1 MFGLLRKW
9 MMGFG
14 NKVAIVTG
22 AGKGIGQ
29 TIAFKL
35 AAAGVRVVV
44 CSRTQKDIDL
54 TAGIIQEQGG
64 QAAAICADVAK
75 EEDVQRVIDG
85 CIKVFGSP
93 TLLVNNAGNYIYK
106 SVADCSL
113 EDWNKSIHVALT
125 APFLFIR
132 GCIPHMREAGGGRIV
147 NVSSLFAVHPHTKN
161 LSGYCAAKSGLIG
174 LTKQLSYEL
183 RGDGVTVNAI
193 CPGAVNKDDEE
204 LEKERFKF
212 GEHLLRRDVAESV
225 SFLLSDAASQ
235 ISGAVLEIAGGTG
248 FETKVHAM

>member
-1 MFGLLRKW
+1 MSLQ
-9 MMGFG
+9 

-22 AGKGIGQ
+22 GGKGIGQ

-44 CSRTQKDIDL
+44 CSRTQKDIDH
-54 TAGIIQEQGG
+54 TAGVIQEQGG

-75 EEDVQRVIDG
+75 EEDVARVIEG
-85 CIKVFGSP
+85 AIKVFGPP

-106 SVADCSL
+106 SVGECSL

-132 GCIPHMREAGGGRIV
+132 GCLPHMKEAGYGRIV
-147 NVSSLFAVHPHTKN
+147 NVSSLFAVNPHTKN

-183 RGDGVTVNAI
+183 RGDHININAV
-193 CPGAVNKDDEE
+193 CPGAVNKDDDD
-204 LEKERFKF
+204 LEKERYKF

-225 SFLLSDAASQ
+225 QFLLSDAASQ
-235 ISGAVLEIAGGTG
+235 ISGAVLDIAGGTG

>member
-1 MFGLLRKW
+1 MSLQ
-9 MMGFG
+9 

-22 AGKGIGQ
+22 GGKGIGQ

-44 CSRTQKDIDL
+44 CSRTQKDIDH
-54 TAGIIQEQGG
+54 TAGVIQEQGG

-75 EEDVQRVIDG
+75 EEDVARVIEG
-85 CIKVFGSP
+85 TIKVFGPP

-106 SVADCSL
+106 SVGECSL

-132 GCIPHMREAGGGRIV
+132 GCLPHMKEAGYGRIV
-147 NVSSLFAVHPHTKN
+147 NVSSLFAVNPHTKN

-183 RGDGVTVNAI
+183 RGDHININAV
-193 CPGAVNKDDEE
+193 CPGAVNKDDDD
-204 LEKERFKF
+204 LEKERYKF

-225 SFLLSDAASQ
+225 HFLLSDAASQ
-235 ISGAVLEIAGGTG
+235 ISGAVLDIAGGTG

>member
-1 MFGLLRKW
+1 MSLE
-9 MMGFG
+9 

-22 AGKGIGQ
+22 GGKGIGQ

-44 CSRTQKDIDL
+44 CSRTQKDIDH
-54 TAGIIQEQGG
+54 TAGVIQEQGG
-64 QAAAICADVAK
+64 QAAAICADVAQ
-75 EEDVQRVIDG
+75 EEDVARVIEG
-85 CIKVFGSP
+85 TLKVFGPP

-106 SVADCSL
+106 SVGECSL

-132 GCIPHMREAGGGRIV
+132 GCLPHMKEAGYGRIV
-147 NVSSLFAVHPHTKN
+147 NVSSLFAVNPHTKN

-183 RGDGVTVNAI
+183 RGDHININAI
-193 CPGAVNKDDEE
+193 CPGAVNKDDDD
-204 LEKERFKF
+204 LEKSRYKF

-225 SFLLSDAASQ
+225 HFLLSDAASQ
-235 ISGAVLEIAGGTG
+235 ISGAVLDIAGGTG

>member
-1 MFGLLRKW
+1 MSLENR
-9 MMGFG
+9 
-14 NKVAIVTG
+14 VAIVTG

-35 AAAGVRVVV
+35 AASGVRVVA
-44 CSRTQKDIDL
+44 CSRTQKDIDH
-54 TAGIIQEQGG
+54 TVGVIQEQGG
-64 QAAAICADVAK
+64 QAAAIRADVTK
-75 EEDVQRVIDG
+75 EDDVTRVIEG
-85 CIKVFGSP
+85 AIKVFGAP

-113 EDWNKSIHVALT
+113 DDWNASIELALT

-132 GCIPHMREAGGGRIV
+132 GCLPHMREASFGRIV
-147 NVSSLFAVHPHTKN
+147 NISSLFAVHPHTKN

-183 RGDGVTVNAI
+183 RADGININAV
-193 CPGAVNKDDEE
+193 CPGAVNKNDDE

-235 ISGAVLEIAGGTG
+235 ISGTVLEIPGGTG